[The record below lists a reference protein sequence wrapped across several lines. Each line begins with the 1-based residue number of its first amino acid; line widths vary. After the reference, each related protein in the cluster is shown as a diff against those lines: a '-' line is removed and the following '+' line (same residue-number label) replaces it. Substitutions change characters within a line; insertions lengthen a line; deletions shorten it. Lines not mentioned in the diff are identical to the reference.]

1 MFKIKKKI
9 KLTYDERRIILYSLN
24 DFRTKILKEGKCVD
38 VINEAMCEVKP
49 KMKAK
54 KDIIGVIVNA
64 LINMKEEADAENLD
78 TAVIKD
84 LILKLYEEYK
94 TLK

>member
-1 MFKIKKKI
+1 MFGIRKKI
-9 KLTYDERRIILYSLN
+9 KLTYDERRIIFYALN
-24 DFRTKILKEGKCVD
+24 NFRTKTLKEGKCVD
-38 VINEAMCEVKP
+38 VINEAMCAVKP

-54 KDIIGVIVNA
+54 KDIIGVTVNA
-64 LINMKEEADAENLD
+64 LIDMKEKTDTENID
-78 TAVIKD
+78 TSEIKD

>member
-1 MFKIKKKI
+1 MFGIRKKI
-9 KLTYDERRIILYSLN
+9 KLTYDERRIMFYALN
-24 DFRTKILKEGKCVD
+24 NFRTKILKEGKCVD
-38 VINEAMCEVKP
+38 IINEAMCAVKP

-54 KDIIGVIVNA
+54 KDIIGVTVNA
-64 LINMKEEADAENLD
+64 LIDMKEKTDTENID
-78 TAVIKD
+78 TSEIKD

>member
-1 MFKIKKKI
+1 MFGIRKKI
-9 KLTYDERRIILYSLN
+9 KLTEDERRIMFYALN

-38 VINEAMCEVKP
+38 VINEAMCAVKS

-54 KDIIGVIVNA
+54 KDLIGVTVNA
-64 LINMKEEADAENLD
+64 LIYMKEKADAEKLD
-78 TAVIKD
+78 TSVIKD

>member
-1 MFKIKKKI
+1 MFDIRKKI
-9 KLTYDERRIILYSLN
+9 KLTYDERRIMFYALY

-38 VINEAMCEVKP
+38 VINEAMCAVKP

-54 KDIIGVIVNA
+54 KDLIGVTLNA
-64 LINMKEEADAENLD
+64 LVDMKEKADTEKLD
-78 TAVIKD
+78 TSVIQD

-94 TLK
+94 VFK